1 MRRDKVDDHGKVSLR
16 FSNQMLHLGVG
27 RAWNGTRVRLY
38 IAGLEVRV
46 VTEETSL
53 QRPTHHSQTELGIDE
68 APECTVHHHS
78 RT

>member
-46 VTEETSL
+46 VTEDS
-53 QRPTHHSQTELGIDE
+53 ELISTTTIDSSKGYQKMRK
-68 APECTVHHHS
+68 PL
-78 RT
+78 